1 MLYTVFCTSTLITAD
16 SMNQQGGLHRFK
28 RNMECLDEI
37 IEYVSGN
44 AGGKIMVWQDENLWY
59 NKVVL

>member
-1 MLYTVFCTSTLITAD
+1 
-16 SMNQQGGLHRFK
+16 MNQQGGLHRFK